1 MNIALWIVQ
10 GLLALGFL
18 YSGWMKAVQYEKG
31 AAAWGWVKEV
41 PRGLV
46 VSVGV
51 LELLGTLGMI
61 LPEGTGIAPALTPI
75 AAIMLAAVVLF
86 GALFHLLRK
95 EYREIGIN
103 VAFLA
108 LAVLVAIGRL

>member
-10 GLLALGFL
+10 GLLAVGVL
-18 YSGWMKAVQYEKG
+18 YAGWMKAVQYEKG

-41 PRGLV
+41 PKGFV

-51 LELLGTLGMI
+51 LELLGAAGLI
-61 LPEGTGIAPALTPI
+61 LPEATGIAPVLTPI
-75 AAIMLAAVVLF
+75 AAISLAAVVLF
-86 GALFHLLRK
+86 GALFHIFRS

-103 VAFLA
+103 VVFLA
-108 LAVLVAIGRL
+108 LAVLVAVGRL